1 MSMFS
6 SAKDIMKWL
15 TDCAAAIAGQDKSVH
30 WVTPLGL
37 PIIQP
42 YRRESTNIC
51 NSQLYM
57 QGACAPVC
65 TPLCSVIGDG
75 VVDIH

>member
-1 MSMFS
+1 MLIHVTVICSSRQCTLTYCWPNLQVTLDSLMSMFS

-15 TDCAAAIAGQDKSVH
+15 TDCASAIAGQDKSVH

-42 YRRESTNIC
+42 YR
-51 NSQLYM
+51 
-57 QGACAPVC
+57 
-65 TPLCSVIGDG
+65 
-75 VVDIH
+75 